1 MFRTNIILTAV
12 TYVKS
17 YGIAYREIY
26 RITWDFYVIIAKT
39 FNPRCEIL
47 S

>member
-17 YGIAYREIY
+17 YGIAYREI
-26 RITWDFYVIIAKT
+26 IVLH
-39 FNPRCEIL
+39 EIFML
-47 S
+47 LLQKRLIHGVKY